1 MHHFVQGNIQAD
13 TDTTILLAFLHII
26 FALFYFT
33 FRIRKLIK
41 FGYNFGNLSK
51 AIHIIQLI
59 VIPDFL
65 IISGFILFSVILQ
78 DLFLHKVLLS
88 SQLILSAIF
97 VYLSLKD
104 FLVNNVIRK
113 IIKFRY
119 DFNTLTEDIK
129 IIQLAVTSTCVIFS
143 VLIVFTVILQGL
155 LLDMILLLQQLILP
169 TIIAYLS
176 LKDFLA
182 NKFSSD

>member
-1 MHHFVQGNIQAD
+1 
-13 TDTTILLAFLHII
+13 
-26 FALFYFT
+26 
-33 FRIRKLIK
+33 
-41 FGYNFGNLSK
+41 
-51 AIHIIQLI
+51 
-59 VIPDFL
+59 
-65 IISGFILFSVILQ
+65 FSVILQ